1 MTIDR
6 PNGVMRGLLH
16 AIVALVAW
24 FGLLA
29 GTVLLFEPRGAVTL
43 LGPEGVLARVVST
56 TDARIVAAGTGYMTI
71 VVDAPGLVGKLYSGG
86 AWIVLPPLGRGCSG
100 KASAR

>member
-6 PNGVMRGLLH
+6 PSGVARGLLH
-16 AIVALVAW
+16 AIFALVAW

-29 GTVLLFEPRGAVTL
+29 GTVLLFEPKGAVTL
-43 LGPEGVLARVVST
+43 LGPEGVLASAVAR
-56 TDARIVAAGTGYMTI
+56 TDARIVTAGRGYMT
-71 VVDAPGLVGKLYSGG
+71 VATGAPGLVGKLYSGG
-86 AWIVLPPLGRGCSG
+86 AWIVLPALGQGCSG